1 MASSVLAPWNL
12 GAAGAEPVPGYRLVE
27 RLGVGGAGEVWCAEG
42 PGGLPVALK
51 LVRLSCKLGDR
62 ELDNLR
68 ILRAVR
74 HPNLLAYFGA
84 WTTDDLLII
93 GMELAECSLWDHFN
107 RRSAERLAG
116 IPLSELLA
124 IMGEVAK
131 LVDFLHEPR
140 HELDGKLHVAIHHG
154 DIKPQNIMLLGGGV
168 KVADFGLS
176 CLYDQCEKIRSQ
188 DGLTYPYAAPEKFR
202 RQVSDH
208 SDQYSLAV
216 TYCVLRG
223 GRLPFVG
230 PPANVMFGHLFEPPD
245 LSMLPVPEQP
255 IVHRALNKDA
265 AERWPNCR
273 QFIEALCSCPDAGSP
288 ETIPADDDRDENQH
302 ATAWYQQVV
311 LSGDSSSETSTGYVI
326 NSSAA
331 DDRSSYQFGSL
342 AITPVASS
350 ISHQSQSGT
359 VVVPADRP
367 ERARPHLRST
377 LFRGSIGFLVL
388 LGVGLW
394 AMLALG
400 VPTEELAVMRFNG
413 QVIALGST
421 HRAQPAAGEV
431 SSLDPPASVVSS
443 APPPLDPIFA
453 AAGPTLHTS
462 AARACRPDQALPV
475 LDESA
480 DETATEPGPEL
491 RSGGLVYGRSPEL
504 KAQSLRLIRL
514 VTMALGK
521 LRAQGVRALQVV
533 SAAHARAV
541 PRPPAAPPPPPPALS
556 LVPDR
561 QQSAKATLRIVLPD
575 TIEIQAG
582 WSKDVPVAADWGG
595 VEGPVFVQLE
605 GLPQGVMSPPVIIP
619 ARVNRSVA
627 CVRAEIEARSVEL
640 PLRVTARR
648 GSQQTEQ
655 PITLIVHANP
665 SLAYRAQGHWLL
677 AGGQPAEAIGAFSR
691 ALEIAPGDPI
701 VLNNRGVAH
710 AMLGQPQSAVADC
723 TAAIRFSPR
732 NSLIRYNRGIAYALQ
747 GNMTRAAL
755 DFDTAIRLRPNYA
768 PAYCS
773 RAK

>member
-1 MASSVLAPWNL
+1 MASSVLAPRSL
-12 GAAGAEPVPGYRLVE
+12 GEAGAEPVPGYRLVE

-107 RRSAERLAG
+107 RRSAKRLAG

-176 CLYDQCEKIRSQ
+176 CLYDQYAKIRTQ
-188 DGLTYPYAAPEKFR
+188 DGLTYPYAAPEMFR

-230 PPANVMFGHLFEPPD
+230 PPASVMYGHLFEPPD

-255 IVHRALNKDA
+255 IVHRALAKDA

-288 ETIPADDDRDENQH
+288 ETIPGDDDRDENEH
-302 ATAWYQQVV
+302 ATGRYQRAG
-311 LSGDSSSETSTGYVI
+311 LPGDSSSETSTGYVI

-331 DDRSSYQFGSL
+331 DDRSSYQLGSL
-342 AITPVASS
+342 TVTPVASS
-350 ISHQSQSGT
+350 ISHQSQSRT
-359 VVVPADRP
+359 VVIPADRP
-367 ERARPHLRST
+367 ERARPHSRST
-377 LFRGSIGFLVL
+377 LIRGSIGFLVL
-388 LGVGLW
+388 LGVGSW
-394 AMLALG
+394 AMLARE
-400 VPTEELAVMRFNG
+400 VPTKGLAVMRFNG
-413 QVIALGST
+413 QVIAPGST
-421 HRAQPAAGEV
+421 HRDQPAAGEV
-431 SSLDPPASVVSS
+431 SSLDPPASVLSS
-443 APPPLDPIFA
+443 AAPPLDPIFA

-480 DETATEPGPEL
+480 DETDTEAGPEL
-491 RSGGLVYGRSPEL
+491 RSGGLVYDRSPEL

-521 LRAQGVRALQVV
+521 LRAQAVRALQVV

-541 PRPPAAPPPPPPALS
+541 PRPPAAQPPPAALS

-582 WSKDVPVAADWGG
+582 WSKDVPVAADRGG

-605 GLPQGVMSPPVIIP
+605 GLPKGVMSPPVIIP

-627 CVRAEIEARSVEL
+627 CVRAQIEARSVEL
-640 PLRVTARR
+640 TLRVTARR

-665 SLAYRAQGHWLL
+665 SLTYRTQGHRLL
-677 AGGQPAEAIGAFSR
+677 AGGKPAEAIGAFSR

-710 AMLGQPQSAVADC
+710 AMLGQLQSAVADC
-723 TAAIRFSPR
+723 TAAIRLSPR

-773 RAK
+773 RAE

>member
-1 MASSVLAPWNL
+1 MASSVLAPRSL
-12 GAAGAEPVPGYRLVE
+12 GEAGAEPVPGYRLVE

-107 RRSAERLAG
+107 RRSAKRLAG

-140 HELDGKLHVAIHHG
+140 HELDGKLHVAIHHR

-176 CLYDQCEKIRSQ
+176 CLYDQYAKIRTQ
-188 DGLTYPYAAPEKFR
+188 DGLTYPYAAPEMFR

-230 PPANVMFGHLFEPPD
+230 PPASVMYGHLFEPPD

-255 IVHRALNKDA
+255 IVHRALAKDA

-288 ETIPADDDRDENQH
+288 ETIPGDDDRDENEH
-302 ATAWYQQVV
+302 ATGRYQRAG
-311 LSGDSSSETSTGYVI
+311 LPGDSSSETSTGYVI

-331 DDRSSYQFGSL
+331 DDRSSYQLGSL
-342 AITPVASS
+342 TVTPVASS
-350 ISHQSQSGT
+350 ISHQSQSRT
-359 VVVPADRP
+359 VVIPADRP
-367 ERARPHLRST
+367 ERARPHSRST
-377 LFRGSIGFLVL
+377 LIRGSIGFLVL
-388 LGVGLW
+388 LGVGSW
-394 AMLALG
+394 AMLARE
-400 VPTEELAVMRFNG
+400 VPTKGLAVMRFNG
-413 QVIALGST
+413 QVIAPGST
-421 HRAQPAAGEV
+421 HRDQPAAGEV
-431 SSLDPPASVVSS
+431 SSLDPPASVLSS
-443 APPPLDPIFA
+443 AAPPLDPIFA

-480 DETATEPGPEL
+480 DETDTEAGPEL
-491 RSGGLVYGRSPEL
+491 RSGGLVYDRSPEL

-521 LRAQGVRALQVV
+521 LRAQAVRALQVV
-533 SAAHARAV
+533 SAAHARAL
-541 PRPPAAPPPPPPALS
+541 PRPPAAQPPPAALS

-582 WSKDVPVAADWGG
+582 WSKDVPVAADRGG

-605 GLPQGVMSPPVIIP
+605 GLPKGVMSPPVIIP

-627 CVRAEIEARSVEL
+627 CVRAQIEARSVEL
-640 PLRVTARR
+640 TLRVTARR

-665 SLAYRAQGHWLL
+665 SLTYRTQGHRLL
-677 AGGQPAEAIGAFSR
+677 AGGKPAEAIGAFSR

-710 AMLGQPQSAVADC
+710 AMLGQLQSAVADC
-723 TAAIRFSPR
+723 TAAIRLSPR

-773 RAK
+773 RAE